1 MEYKSITHISFY
13 TINEEYPNTEK
24 PIFSIEQINYWE
36 LNIKGTK
43 INSTEKGN
51 SIINYL

>member
-1 MEYKSITHISFY
+1 MEYKSIIHIYFY
-13 TINEEYPNTEK
+13 TIYEEYPNTEK
-24 PIFSIEQINYWE
+24 PIFSFEQINYWE

-51 SIINYL
+51 PMINNL